1 MIYLIYRFI
10 DYEENVIFVSDSLES
25 CLSFL
30 KKYKYSSDCFIIKYK
45 INFLYN
51 NGCFDYVE
59 F

>member
-25 CLSFL
+25 CLLFL
-30 KKYKYSSDCFIIKYK
+30 KHYNDSSNCYIIKYK
-45 INFLYN
+45 SNFLYD
-51 NGCFDYVE
+51 NGCFDYVD